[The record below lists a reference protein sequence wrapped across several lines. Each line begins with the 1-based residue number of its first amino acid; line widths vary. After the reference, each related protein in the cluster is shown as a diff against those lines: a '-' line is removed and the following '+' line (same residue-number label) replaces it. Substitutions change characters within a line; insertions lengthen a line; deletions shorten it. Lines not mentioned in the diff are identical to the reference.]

1 MASSLKDSTVMARK
15 MVEQQNHSLR
25 NQEELLR
32 HERLLREKMQ
42 QSVLDVQ
49 RAHQETKTVIQE
61 QRALFAEVFD
71 RVSGRFGINLASAS

>member
-71 RVSGRFGINLASAS
+71 RVSGRFGIKLASAS